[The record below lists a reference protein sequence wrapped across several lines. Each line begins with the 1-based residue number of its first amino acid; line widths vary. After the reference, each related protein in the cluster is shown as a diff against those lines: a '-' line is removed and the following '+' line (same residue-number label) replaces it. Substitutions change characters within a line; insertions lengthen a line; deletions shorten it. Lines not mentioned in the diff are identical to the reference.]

1 MKMNDPMAM
10 MREQMDELMGKH
22 RDVALSE
29 RSEDQSTNFKDPS
42 LDRYYLC
49 GCSPYDLLRGTKCE
63 TMPQLE
69 RDGFLKERSE
79 GVRMQWEVLAQEE
92 KDKYGFERDL
102 YDLLSALIDEQ
113 DKRIVRLK
121 ERYDR
126 ENAEEATIPPD
137 VQKEIDEMKEQITEL
152 HTQSEVLGEDG
163 DVDGSMAAFQKAGAM
178 QIRLHEV
185 EKRALPREAKRQY
198 VDDVSGLV
206 YSSTDSEARIADL
219 QAGKQYKAWKAIR
232 EKFIDM
238 QANPPKGV
246 GSKGGASSSRD
257 DARRPD
263 ERDDR
268 RREYDRHDERRR
280 DQDRYGGDRDR
291 RDYRRDD
298 RYGGDRRRDY
308 DRYDDRGRGDYD
320 RGRDYRRDDRY
331 GDRDHDRRGYR

>member
-137 VQKEIDEMKEQITEL
+137 VQKEIDEMKEQVRARTRR
-152 HTQSEVLGEDG
+152 
-163 DVDGSMAAFQKAGAM
+163 GSRRRHAPPPLCRDCPLVP
-178 QIRLHEV
+178 RLALSPRTPPSPSRSRV
-185 EKRALPREAKRQY
+185 RA
-198 VDDVSGLV
+198 
-206 YSSTDSEARIADL
+206 
-219 QAGKQYKAWKAIR
+219 
-232 EKFIDM
+232 
-238 QANPPKGV
+238 
-246 GSKGGASSSRD
+246 GGA
-257 DARRPD
+257 
-263 ERDDR
+263 E
-268 RREYDRHDERRR
+268 
-280 DQDRYGGDRDR
+280 G
-291 RDYRRDD
+291 
-298 RYGGDRRRDY
+298 
-308 DRYDDRGRGDYD
+308 
-320 RGRDYRRDDRY
+320 
-331 GDRDHDRRGYR
+331 